1 VTLRWFPGAA
11 ALVSSLALAACG
23 GGARATTTTTAPV
36 ASPRE
41 TVSAFLAAAADSNLA
56 RMGALWGTARGAA
69 ARTGQPQDWER
80 RVYVMQTY
88 LRNTTHQIVAEDKGL
103 ADNQRIVQ
111 VKIRREDCEY
121 MVPFTTI
128 RDNQGGWLVN
138 AFDVRS
144 AGAPGRPCNEQ
155 PKG

>member
-1 VTLRWFPGAA
+1 VTHRWFPGVA
-11 ALVSSLALAACG
+11 ALVATLALAACG
-23 GGARATTTTTAPV
+23 GARATSQAAPV

-41 TVSAFLAAAADSNLA
+41 TVNAFLSAAADSNLA
-56 RMGALWGTARGAA
+56 RMGALWGTTRGAA
-69 ARTGQPQDWER
+69 ARTGQPEDWER
-80 RVYVMQTY
+80 RVMIMQTY
-88 LRNTTHQIVAEDKGL
+88 LRNTTHQIIAEDRGSSES
-103 ADNQRIVQ
+103 QRIVQ

-138 AFDVRS
+138 SFDVRA

-155 PKG
+155 RNG

>member
-1 VTLRWFPGAA
+1 VTLRWFPGGA
-11 ALVSSLALAACG
+11 ALAATLALAACG
-23 GGARATTTTTAPV
+23 GTPATSQTAPL

-41 TVSAFLAAAADSNLA
+41 TVNAFLGAAADSNLA

-80 RVYVMQTY
+80 RVMVMQTY
-88 LRNTTHQIVAEDKGL
+88 LRGTTHQIVAEDKGSSE
-103 ADNQRIVQ
+103 NQRIVQ

-121 MVPFTTI
+121 MVPFTTV

-138 AFDVRS
+138 SFDVRA
-144 AGAPGRPCNEQ
+144 AGAPGRPCNDQ